1 VVDIPNA
8 FIQTRI
14 DNEDDMAIIRI
25 RGELVDI
32 LIEIAPETYT
42 SFVNFN
48 HKGDKTL
55 IVRCRNAN
63 LRDDGG
69 FTPILQEVY

>member
-14 DNEDDMAIIRI
+14 DNEDDMAFIRI

-32 LIEIAPETYT
+32 LGELAPETCT
-42 SFVNFN
+42 SIVNIN
-48 HKGDKTL
+48 HKGDKT
-55 IVRCRNAN
+55 
-63 LRDDGG
+63 
-69 FTPILQEVY
+69 